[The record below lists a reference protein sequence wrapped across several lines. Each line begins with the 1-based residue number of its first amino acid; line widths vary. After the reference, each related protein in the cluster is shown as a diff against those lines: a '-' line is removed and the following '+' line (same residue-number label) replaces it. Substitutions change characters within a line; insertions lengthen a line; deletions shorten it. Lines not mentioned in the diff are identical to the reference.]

1 MGRWR
6 PKGTPASKYITAE
19 GYKKLNDELQY
30 LWKEKRPEITQ
41 SVQEAA
47 AQGDR

>member
-30 LWKEKRPEITQ
+30 LWKEKRP
-41 SVQEAA
+41 
-47 AQGDR
+47 